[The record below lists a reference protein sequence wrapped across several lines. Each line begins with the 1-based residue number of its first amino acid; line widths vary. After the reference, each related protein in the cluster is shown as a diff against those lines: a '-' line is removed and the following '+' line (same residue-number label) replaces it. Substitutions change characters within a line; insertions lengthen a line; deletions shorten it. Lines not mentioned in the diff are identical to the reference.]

1 MPPANPSVEACAN
14 YIVRISQTAVQ
25 RFAVESKKQARV
37 PDATTIT
44 KPWSDQIDEL
54 LGWLE
59 TAAQM
64 TPDLKQR
71 LKLDIVLSLIFRK
84 PEYHFPRSIAD
95 RAETLYERFDSAH
108 WGAPITV
115 KSEGSDAG
123 TDSDIMMSDDPEM
136 STTRVP
142 RRPRQHSTLDSLTVS
157 KMVKLPPA
165 DHPIWGIRGIMH
177 GVARTITI
185 KKDGTKR
192 YWTKSDPRYLSEK
205 RNPNTHGHNGITVGT
220 WFPRQLVA
228 ILRGAHGALQ
238 AGICGSEE
246 SGAYSIVSSGAYD
259 RTDRDRGDVLFYSAP
274 KSDENEDPRE
284 PARRSPALATSY
296 VNRKPVRVLRSKGT
310 SRFSPVCGLR
320 YDGLY
325 QVTDITHPTNPRG
338 GVYEQFTLTRLNGQ
352 MSLER
357 ALLRPTGQE
366 VREEARIDMV
376 SKSLNVN
383 LECMRDIIS
392 RAPISKSCD

>member
-14 YIVRISQTAVQ
+14 YIVRTSQTAVQ

-37 PDATTIT
+37 PDVTTIT

-59 TAAQM
+59 TEAQM

-71 LKLDIVLSLIFRK
+71 SKLDVVLSLMFQK
-84 PEYHFPRSIAD
+84 PEYHFPRSIAE
-95 RAETLYERFDSAH
+95 RAETLYERFDSAR

-136 STTRVP
+136 SATRVP

-157 KMVKLPPA
+157 KVVKLPPA

-177 GVARTITI
+177 GVARTITV
-185 KKDGTKR
+185 KRDGRKR

-205 RNPNTHGHNGITVGT
+205 RNSNVHGHNSIEIGA

-228 ILRGAHGALQ
+228 ILRGAHGELQ
-238 AGICGSEE
+238 GGISGSGE
-246 SGAYSIVSSGAYD
+246 SGAYSVVSSGAYD
-259 RTDRDRGDVLFYSAP
+259 RTDRDRGDILYYSAAR
-274 KSDENEDPRE
+274 SDENEDPRE
-284 PARRSPALATSY
+284 PAQRSAALATSY
-296 VNRKPVRVLRSKGT
+296 VNQRPVRVLRSKGT

-325 QVTDITHPTNPRG
+325 RVTDIQHPTNARG
-338 GVYEQFTLTRLNGQ
+338 GMFEQFELTRLDGQ
-352 MSLER
+352 MPLER
-357 ALLRPTGQE
+357 ALLRPNSRE
-366 VREEARIDMV
+366 VRDAAKIDQ
-376 SKSLNVN
+376 
-383 LECMRDIIS
+383 
-392 RAPISKSCD
+392 AWPGAH